1 MRKVAATI
9 LAEFC
14 DETRCHGIGWRQTRV
29 GLCVSGIM
37 LCTRAGYSSRPKAS
51 SSMHGLQLLFTM
63 LITVQFV
70 VIVLH
75 DLRDIPGWTNG
86 TNAREVVGRK
96 KLWLAATINACFP
109 DGGCVCNLRVERAAT
124 RICCELLCGNSSG
137 PTTTSL
143 SRARS

>member
-1 MRKVAATI
+1 MATDAGWI
-9 LAEFC
+9 VRFWHYVVYAGRVFFWTESEFI
-14 DETRCHGIGWRQTRV
+14 DART
-29 GLCVSGIM
+29 
-37 LCTRAGYSSRPKAS
+37 
-51 SSMHGLQLLFTM
+51 QLLFTM
-63 LITVQFV
+63 LITVHFV

-75 DLRDIPGWTNG
+75 DLLDIPGWTNG
-86 TNAREVVGRK
+86 TNVREVVGRK
-96 KLWLAATINACFP
+96 KLWFAATINACFP